1 MTKKLMTRL
10 DIFEQVTQIMNNG
23 ADEQDLLNVNKWII
37 LRLKAIRAS
46 KNMVAAATLK
56 VGMIVE
62 WNGRRGYHKGEVI
75 KINRTR
81 AQVKEDRF
89 MTWNVP
95 MTMLKIVK

>member
-10 DIFEQVTQIMNNG
+10 DTFEQVTQIMNNAAG
-23 ADEQDLLNVNKWII
+23 EQELLAINKWII
-37 LRLKAIRAS
+37 IRLKAIRAAKS
-46 KNMVAAATLK
+46 MTAAATLK

-62 WNGRRGYHKGEVI
+62 WNGRKGYHKGEVI

-89 MTWNVP
+89 LTWNVP
-95 MTMLKIVK
+95 MNMLQIVK